1 MATFQPEGV
10 IKLIRNVDIDVSYT
24 HQYYFETIESQQNF
38 FDGKVFK
45 TLTNGT
51 YQRKNINTI
60 QVPYQADEIADC
72 KYLYWSNPQYS
83 DKRYYAFVTS
93 IDYINPGVSQIN
105 YQLDSYQTFLF
116 DMQWKKS
123 FIEREH
129 TQRFWENGLPVT
141 NTLDEGLDYGSNY
154 DTFESI
160 ELTQFTGDGGE
171 TYISFMIFGTTAN
184 IGGGYSVGNIPSGIN
199 YFFVPVSTISKYANF
214 RVGST
219 ILTNASGILDAF
231 RTDTKLVNSLVSCI
245 VAPFISLSN
254 FNITKNEGGYF
265 SVTGNSVETKVI
277 RGNSTTLNVL
287 QLSDNNYWRSIVK
300 SISKYDAFP
309 PYTESKLYMYPYSFI
324 ELTTNRGD
332 SHIVKLEYVSGEDL
346 EISIMSVLNYQNK
359 MIAYINNSLL
369 TNGYSAVQEAL
380 IDNSNENMPIVD
392 DYTASYLQSN
402 SNALEVAKS
411 NAQMLHHTQLENA
424 QRTYN
429 TNQSNLVTNMA
440 TGGLQSLIDIVGGF
454 GLGNPSAML
463 GGINKGIDAFGNYVT
478 GVNSNETN
486 YTNKSKSANTDY
498 QMSVAS
504 TMAKVR
510 DAEQVPPST
519 RSLGSNYLFDNIIA
533 SGKLY
538 LYKKTITTEYASK
551 LTAYFKQYGYK
562 VNSLSYPYFH
572 TRASWNYIKMKEPN
586 IYGNIPMDELMKLRD
601 IFLKG
606 ITLWHG
612 DYIGDYNR
620 NNDEI

>member
-10 IKLIRNVDIDVSYT
+10 IKLIKNVDIDLSYT
-24 HQYYFETIESQQNF
+24 HQYYFEDIQSQQNF

-93 IDYINPGVSQIN
+93 IDYVNPGVSQIN

-116 DMQWKKS
+116 DMQWKQS

-129 TQRFWENGLPVT
+129 TTRFHSNGLPVT

-154 DTFESI
+154 DTVESI
-160 ELTQFTGDGGE
+160 ELTQFTGNNGE
-171 TYISFMIFGTTAN
+171 VFISFMIFGTTAD
-184 IGGGYSVGNIPSGIN
+184 IGGDYSVGNIPSGIN
-199 YFFVPVSTISKYANF
+199 YFFVPVSTRSKYANF
-214 RVGST
+214 RVGNT

-245 VAPFISLSN
+245 VAPFISLSS
-254 FNITKNEGGYF
+254 FNIVSNGGYF
-265 SVTGNSVETKVI
+265 SVSGNSIETKTI
-277 RGNSTTLNVL
+277 RGNSSTLNVL
-287 QLSDNNYWRSIVK
+287 QLSDTAFWSQIEK
-300 SISKYDAFP
+300 TIPKYTSFP
-309 PYTESKLYMYPYSFI
+309 SYTESKLYMYPYSFV

-332 SHIVKLEYVSGEDL
+332 SYIVKLEYVSGENL
-346 EISIMSVLNYQNK
+346 RIGIMSVLNYQNK
-359 MIAYINNSLL
+359 MMAYVDNSLL
-369 TNGYSAVQEAL
+369 YDGFSTYQNAL

-411 NAQMLHHTQLENA
+411 NAQMLLHTQLDNA

-429 TNQSNLVTNMA
+429 TNNKNLVTDFA
-440 TGGLQSLIDIVGGF
+440 TSGIQSLIDIGGGF
-454 GLGNPSAML
+454 GLGSPSTML

-486 YTNKSKSANTDY
+486 YTNKTKSANTDY

-510 DAEQVPPST
+510 DAEQVPPTS

-533 SGKLY
+533 SRTLY
-538 LYKKTITTEYASK
+538 LFKKTITQEYASK

-572 TRASWNYIKMKEPN
+572 TRESWNYIKMKEPN
-586 IYGNIPMDELMKLRD
+586 IYGNIPTDEIMKLRD

-612 DYIGDYNR
+612 DYIGNYNR
-620 NNDEI
+620 SNNEI